1 MIYVIEVEAGER
13 EDELTYLEDGTLL
26 RENTEWGDR
35 LPVAPGQTAE
45 VKDVKEV
52 VEETQRFFTMNDMST
67 ILDKFI
73 EWCAS
78 TVGTIVWALIVWVI
92 RKKILKALLKVLG
105 KALDRSRLDEGDTK
119 FMLSL
124 SRFAGNVVLVIM
136 IIDILGFDTTSFIA
150 VLGSA
155 GIALG
160 MSLQGSLANVAGGIL
175 ILLFKP
181 FAVGDYI
188 VAGGYE
194 GNVTTIDLLYTKLI
208 TIDNKMVTI
217 PNGTLS
223 NSSIVNVA
231 SQPQRRLDIQIGI
244 GYSSD
249 LKLAKRLLL
258 DAMNK
263 QAGGLTDKEIMVVVK
278 SLDDSCGT
286 LETRCWVMTSDYWN
300 VRFALLEGYKE
311 TFDDNGIE
319 IPFNQMDVHIV
330 Q

>member
-1 MIYVIEVEAGER
+1 MNNI
-13 EDELTYLEDGTLL
+13 LT
-26 RENTEWGDR
+26 
-35 LPVAPGQTAE
+35 AFAQTAE

-52 VEETQRFFTMNDMST
+52 VEETQRFFTMNDMRT

-92 RKKILKALLKVLG
+92 GKKILKALLKVLG
-105 KALDRSRLDEGDTK
+105 KALDRSRLDEGVTK

-223 NSSIVNVA
+223 NSSVVNVA

-263 QAGGLTDKEIMVVVK
+263 QAGVLTDKDIMVVVK
-278 SLDDSCGT
+278 SLDDSCVT

>member
-1 MIYVIEVEAGER
+1 MNNI
-13 EDELTYLEDGTLL
+13 LT
-26 RENTEWGDR
+26 
-35 LPVAPGQTAE
+35 AFAQTAE

-52 VEETQRFFTMNDMST
+52 FEETQRFFTMNDMRT

-92 RKKILKALLKVLG
+92 GKKILKALLKVLG
-105 KALDRSRLDEGDTK
+105 KALDRSRLDEGVTK
-119 FMLSL
+119 FMLSS

-263 QAGGLTDKEIMVVVK
+263 QAGVLTDKDIMVVVK
-278 SLDDSCGT
+278 SLDDSCVT
-286 LETRCWVMTSDYWN
+286 LETRCWVVTSDYWN

>member
-1 MIYVIEVEAGER
+1 MNNI
-13 EDELTYLEDGTLL
+13 LT
-26 RENTEWGDR
+26 
-35 LPVAPGQTAE
+35 AFAQTAE

-52 VEETQRFFTMNDMST
+52 VEETQRFFTMNDMGT

-92 RKKILKALLKVLG
+92 GKKILKALLKVLG
-105 KALDRSRLDEGDTK
+105 KALDRSRLDEGVTK
-119 FMLSL
+119 FMLSS

-263 QAGGLTDKEIMVVVK
+263 QAGVLTDKDIMVVVK
-278 SLDDSCGT
+278 SLDDSCVT
-286 LETRCWVMTSDYWN
+286 LETRCWVVTSDYWN

>member
-1 MIYVIEVEAGER
+1 MNNI
-13 EDELTYLEDGTLL
+13 LT
-26 RENTEWGDR
+26 
-35 LPVAPGQTAE
+35 AFAQTAE

-52 VEETQRFFTMNDMST
+52 VEETQRFFTMNDMRT

-92 RKKILKALLKVLG
+92 GKKILKALIKVLG
-105 KALDRSRLDEGDTK
+105 KALDRSRLDEGVTK

-249 LKLAKRLLL
+249 LKLAKKLLL

-263 QAGGLTDKEIMVVVK
+263 QSGVLTDKDIMVVVK
-278 SLDDSCGT
+278 SLDDSCVT

>member
-1 MIYVIEVEAGER
+1 MNNI
-13 EDELTYLEDGTLL
+13 LT
-26 RENTEWGDR
+26 
-35 LPVAPGQTAE
+35 AFAQTAE

-52 VEETQRFFTMNDMST
+52 VEETQRFFTMNDMRT

-92 RKKILKALLKVLG
+92 GKKILKALLKVLG
-105 KALDRSRLDEGDTK
+105 KALDRSRLDEGVTK

-231 SQPQRRLDIQIGI
+231 LQPQRRLDIQIGI

-263 QAGGLTDKEIMVVVK
+263 QAGVLTDKDIMVVVK
-278 SLDDSCGT
+278 SLDDSCVT

>member
-1 MIYVIEVEAGER
+1 MNNI
-13 EDELTYLEDGTLL
+13 LT
-26 RENTEWGDR
+26 
-35 LPVAPGQTAE
+35 AFAQTAE

-52 VEETQRFFTMNDMST
+52 VEETQRFFTMNDMRT

-78 TVGTIVWALIVWVI
+78 TVGTIVWALIVWI
-92 RKKILKALLKVLG
+92 IGKKILKALLKVLG
-105 KALDRSRLDEGDTK
+105 KALDRSRLDEGVTK

-231 SQPQRRLDIQIGI
+231 SQQQRRLDIQIGI

-263 QAGGLTDKEIMVVVK
+263 QAGVLTDKDIMVVVK
-278 SLDDSCGT
+278 SLDDSCVT

>member
-1 MIYVIEVEAGER
+1 MNSF
-13 EDELTYLEDGTLL
+13 LL
-26 RENTEWGDR
+26 A
-35 LPVAPGQTAE
+35 LAQLAE

-52 VEETQRFFTMNDMST
+52 VEETQRFFTMNDLKT
-67 ILDKFI
+67 IFDKFV

-92 RKKILKALLKVLG
+92 GKKILKTLLKVLG
-105 KALDRSRLDEGDTK
+105 RAFDRSRLDEGVTK
-119 FMLSL
+119 FMMSL
-124 SRFAGNVVLVIM
+124 SKFAGNVVLVIM

-208 TIDNKMVTI
+208 TIDNKTVTI

-249 LKLAKRLLL
+249 LKLAKKLLL
-258 DAMNK
+258 EAMNK
-263 QAGGLTDKEIMVVVK
+263 QAGVLTDKDIMVVVK
-278 SLDDSCGT
+278 SLDDSCVT

>member
-1 MIYVIEVEAGER
+1 MNNI
-13 EDELTYLEDGTLL
+13 LT
-26 RENTEWGDR
+26 
-35 LPVAPGQTAE
+35 AFAQTAE

-52 VEETQRFFTMNDMST
+52 VKETQRFFTMNDMRT

-78 TVGTIVWALIVWVI
+78 TVGTIVWALIVWI
-92 RKKILKALLKVLG
+92 IGKKILKALLKVLG
-105 KALDRSRLDEGDTK
+105 KALDRSRLDDGVTK

-263 QAGGLTDKEIMVVVK
+263 QAGVLTDKDIMVVVK
-278 SLDDSCGT
+278 SLDDSCVT

>member
-1 MIYVIEVEAGER
+1 MNNI
-13 EDELTYLEDGTLL
+13 LT
-26 RENTEWGDR
+26 
-35 LPVAPGQTAE
+35 AFAQTAG

-52 VEETQRFFTMNDMST
+52 VEETQRFFTMNDMRT

-78 TVGTIVWALIVWVI
+78 TVGTIVWALIVWI
-92 RKKILKALLKVLG
+92 IGKKILKALLKVLG
-105 KALDRSRLDEGDTK
+105 KALDRSRLDEGVTK

-263 QAGGLTDKEIMVVVK
+263 QAGVLTDKDIMVVVK
-278 SLDDSCGT
+278 SLDDSCVT
-286 LETRCWVMTSDYWN
+286 LETRCWVITSDYWN

>member
-1 MIYVIEVEAGER
+1 MNNI
-13 EDELTYLEDGTLL
+13 LT
-26 RENTEWGDR
+26 
-35 LPVAPGQTAE
+35 AFAQTAE

-52 VEETQRFFTMNDMST
+52 VEETQRFFTMNDMRT

-92 RKKILKALLKVLG
+92 GKKILKALLKVLG
-105 KALDRSRLDEGDTK
+105 KALDRSRLDEGVTK

-263 QAGGLTDKEIMVVVK
+263 QAGVLTDKDIMVVVK
-278 SLDDSCGT
+278 SLDDSCVT
-286 LETRCWVMTSDYWN
+286 LETRCWVVTSDYWN

>member
-1 MIYVIEVEAGER
+1 MNNI
-13 EDELTYLEDGTLL
+13 LT
-26 RENTEWGDR
+26 
-35 LPVAPGQTAE
+35 AFAQTAE

-52 VEETQRFFTMNDMST
+52 VEETQRFFTMNDMRT

-92 RKKILKALLKVLG
+92 GKKILKALIKVLG
-105 KALDRSRLDEGDTK
+105 KALDRSRLDEGVTK

-263 QAGGLTDKEIMVVVK
+263 QAGVLTDKDIMVVVK
-278 SLDDSCGT
+278 SLDDSCVT

-330 Q
+330 K

>member
-1 MIYVIEVEAGER
+1 MNNI
-13 EDELTYLEDGTLL
+13 LT
-26 RENTEWGDR
+26 
-35 LPVAPGQTAE
+35 AFAQTAE

-52 VEETQRFFTMNDMST
+52 VEETQRFFTMNDMRT

-78 TVGTIVWALIVWVI
+78 TVGTIVWALIVWI
-92 RKKILKALLKVLG
+92 IGKKILKALLKVLG
-105 KALDRSRLDEGDTK
+105 KALDRSRLDEGVTK

-244 GYSSD
+244 GYSSN

-263 QAGGLTDKEIMVVVK
+263 QAGVLTDKDIMVVVK
-278 SLDDSCGT
+278 SLDDSCVT

>member
-1 MIYVIEVEAGER
+1 MNNI
-13 EDELTYLEDGTLL
+13 LT
-26 RENTEWGDR
+26 
-35 LPVAPGQTAE
+35 AFAQTAE

-52 VEETQRFFTMNDMST
+52 VEETQRFFTMNDMRT

-92 RKKILKALLKVLG
+92 GKKILKALLKVLG
-105 KALDRSRLDEGDTK
+105 KALDRSRLDEGVTK

-188 VAGGYE
+188 VVGGYE

-263 QAGGLTDKEIMVVVK
+263 QAGVLTDKDIMVVVK
-278 SLDDSCGT
+278 SLDDSCVT

>member
-1 MIYVIEVEAGER
+1 MNNI
-13 EDELTYLEDGTLL
+13 LT
-26 RENTEWGDR
+26 
-35 LPVAPGQTAE
+35 AFAQTAE

-52 VEETQRFFTMNDMST
+52 VEETQRFFTMNDMRT

-92 RKKILKALLKVLG
+92 GKKILKALLKVLG
-105 KALDRSRLDEGDTK
+105 KALDRSRLDEGVTK
-119 FMLSL
+119 FMLSS

-263 QAGGLTDKEIMVVVK
+263 QAGVLTDKDIMVVVK
-278 SLDDSCGT
+278 SLDDSCVT
-286 LETRCWVMTSDYWN
+286 LETRCWVVTSDYWN

>member
-1 MIYVIEVEAGER
+1 MNNI
-13 EDELTYLEDGTLL
+13 LT
-26 RENTEWGDR
+26 
-35 LPVAPGQTAE
+35 AFAQTAE

-52 VEETQRFFTMNDMST
+52 VEETQRFFTMNDMRT

-78 TVGTIVWALIVWVI
+78 TVGTIVWALIVWI
-92 RKKILKALLKVLG
+92 IGKKILKALLKVLG
-105 KALDRSRLDEGDTK
+105 KALDRSRLDEGVTK
-119 FMLSL
+119 FMLSS

-263 QAGGLTDKEIMVVVK
+263 QAGVLTDKDIMVVVK
-278 SLDDSCGT
+278 SLDDSCVT

>member
-1 MIYVIEVEAGER
+1 MNNI
-13 EDELTYLEDGTLL
+13 LT
-26 RENTEWGDR
+26 
-35 LPVAPGQTAE
+35 AFAQTAE

-52 VEETQRFFTMNDMST
+52 VEETQRFFTMNDMRT

-78 TVGTIVWALIVWVI
+78 TVGTIVWALIVWI
-92 RKKILKALLKVLG
+92 IGKKILKALLKVLG
-105 KALDRSRLDEGDTK
+105 KALYRSRLDEGVTK

-263 QAGGLTDKEIMVVVK
+263 QAGVLTDKDIMVVVK
-278 SLDDSCGT
+278 SLDDSCVT

>member
-1 MIYVIEVEAGER
+1 MNSF
-13 EDELTYLEDGTLL
+13 LL
-26 RENTEWGDR
+26 A
-35 LPVAPGQTAE
+35 LAQIAE

-52 VEETQRFFTMNDMST
+52 VEETQRFFTMNDLKT
-67 ILDKFI
+67 IFDKFV

-92 RKKILKALLKVLG
+92 GKKILKTLLKVLG
-105 KALDRSRLDEGDTK
+105 RAFDRSRLDEGVTK
-119 FMLSL
+119 FMMSL
-124 SRFAGNVVLVIM
+124 SKFAGNVVLVIM
-136 IIDILGFDTTSFIA
+136 IVDILGFDTTSFIA

-208 TIDNKMVTI
+208 TIDNKTVTI

-249 LKLAKRLLL
+249 FKLAKKLLTE
-258 DAMNK
+258 AMNK
-263 QAGGLTDKEIMVVVK
+263 QAGVLTDKDIVVVVK
-278 SLDDSCGT
+278 SLDDSCVT

-311 TFDDNGIE
+311 AFDDNGIE

>member
-1 MIYVIEVEAGER
+1 MNSF
-13 EDELTYLEDGTLL
+13 LL
-26 RENTEWGDR
+26 A
-35 LPVAPGQTAE
+35 LAQLAE

-52 VEETQRFFTMNDMST
+52 VEETQRFFTMNDLKT
-67 ILDKFI
+67 IFDKFV

-92 RKKILKALLKVLG
+92 GKKILKALLKVLG
-105 KALDRSRLDEGDTK
+105 RAFDRSRLDEGVTK
-119 FMLSL
+119 FMMSL
-124 SRFAGNVVLVIM
+124 SKFAGNVVLVIM

-208 TIDNKMVTI
+208 TIDNKTVTI

-249 LKLAKRLLL
+249 LKLAKKLLL
-258 DAMNK
+258 EAMNK
-263 QAGGLTDKEIMVVVK
+263 QAGVLTDKDIMVVVK
-278 SLDDSCGT
+278 SLDDSCVT

>member
-1 MIYVIEVEAGER
+1 MNNI
-13 EDELTYLEDGTLL
+13 LT
-26 RENTEWGDR
+26 
-35 LPVAPGQTAE
+35 AFAQTAE

-52 VEETQRFFTMNDMST
+52 VEETQRFFTMNDMRT

-92 RKKILKALLKVLG
+92 GKKILKALLKVLG
-105 KALDRSRLDEGDTK
+105 KALDRSRLDEGVTK
-119 FMLSL
+119 FMLSS

-263 QAGGLTDKEIMVVVK
+263 QAGVLTDKDIMVVVK
-278 SLDDSCGT
+278 SLDDSCVT

-319 IPFNQMDVHIV
+319 IPFNQMDVRIV

>member
-1 MIYVIEVEAGER
+1 MNNI
-13 EDELTYLEDGTLL
+13 LT
-26 RENTEWGDR
+26 
-35 LPVAPGQTAE
+35 AFAQTAE

-52 VEETQRFFTMNDMST
+52 VEETQRFFTMNDMRT

-92 RKKILKALLKVLG
+92 GKKILKALLKVLG
-105 KALDRSRLDEGDTK
+105 KALDRSRLDDGVTK

-208 TIDNKMVTI
+208 TIDNKTVTI

-249 LKLAKRLLL
+249 LKLAKKLLL

-263 QAGGLTDKEIMVVVK
+263 QAGVLTDKDIMVVVK
-278 SLDDSCGT
+278 SLDDSCVT

-300 VRFALLEGYKE
+300 VRFALLEDYKE
-311 TFDDNGIE
+311 AFDDNGIE

>member
-1 MIYVIEVEAGER
+1 MNNI
-13 EDELTYLEDGTLL
+13 LT
-26 RENTEWGDR
+26 
-35 LPVAPGQTAE
+35 AFAQTAE

-52 VEETQRFFTMNDMST
+52 VEETQRFFTMNDMRT

-78 TVGTIVWALIVWVI
+78 TVGTIVWALIVWTI
-92 RKKILKALLKVLG
+92 GKKILKALLKVLG
-105 KALDRSRLDEGDTK
+105 KALDRSRLDEGVTK

-263 QAGGLTDKEIMVVVK
+263 QAGVLTDKDIIVVVK
-278 SLDDSCGT
+278 SLDDSCVT

>member
-1 MIYVIEVEAGER
+1 MNNI
-13 EDELTYLEDGTLL
+13 LT
-26 RENTEWGDR
+26 
-35 LPVAPGQTAE
+35 AFAQTAE
-45 VKDVKEV
+45 VKDVKEA
-52 VEETQRFFTMNDMST
+52 VEETQRFFTMNDMRT

-92 RKKILKALLKVLG
+92 GKKILKALLKVLG
-105 KALDRSRLDEGDTK
+105 KALDRSRLDEGVTK

-263 QAGGLTDKEIMVVVK
+263 QAGVLTDKDIMVVVK
-278 SLDDSCGT
+278 SLDDSCVT

>member
-1 MIYVIEVEAGER
+1 MNNI
-13 EDELTYLEDGTLL
+13 LT
-26 RENTEWGDR
+26 
-35 LPVAPGQTAE
+35 AFAQTAE

-52 VEETQRFFTMNDMST
+52 VEETQRFFTMNDMRT

-92 RKKILKALLKVLG
+92 GKKILKALLKVLG
-105 KALDRSRLDEGDTK
+105 KALDRSRLDDGVTK

-208 TIDNKMVTI
+208 TIDNKTVTI

-263 QAGGLTDKEIMVVVK
+263 QAGVLTDKDIMVVVK
-278 SLDDSCGT
+278 SLDDSCVT

>member
-1 MIYVIEVEAGER
+1 MNNI
-13 EDELTYLEDGTLL
+13 LT
-26 RENTEWGDR
+26 
-35 LPVAPGQTAE
+35 AFAQTAE

-52 VEETQRFFTMNDMST
+52 VEETQRFFTMNDMRT

-92 RKKILKALLKVLG
+92 GKKILKALLKVLG
-105 KALDRSRLDEGDTK
+105 KALDRSRLDEGVTK
-119 FMLSL
+119 FTMSL
-124 SRFAGNVVLVIM
+124 SKFAGNVVLVIM

-208 TIDNKMVTI
+208 TIDNKTVTI

-249 LKLAKRLLL
+249 LKLAKKLLL

-263 QAGGLTDKEIMVVVK
+263 QSGVLTDKDIMVVVK
-278 SLDDSCGT
+278 SLDDSCVT

>member
-1 MIYVIEVEAGER
+1 MNNI
-13 EDELTYLEDGTLL
+13 LT
-26 RENTEWGDR
+26 
-35 LPVAPGQTAE
+35 AFAQTAE

-52 VEETQRFFTMNDMST
+52 VEETQRFFTMNDMRT

-92 RKKILKALLKVLG
+92 GKKILKALLKVLG
-105 KALDRSRLDEGDTK
+105 KALDRSRLDEGVTK

-124 SRFAGNVVLVIM
+124 SRLAGNVVLVIM

-263 QAGGLTDKEIMVVVK
+263 QAGVLTDKDIMVVVK
-278 SLDDSCGT
+278 SLDDSCVT
-286 LETRCWVMTSDYWN
+286 LETRCWVVTSDYWN

>member
-1 MIYVIEVEAGER
+1 MNNI
-13 EDELTYLEDGTLL
+13 LT
-26 RENTEWGDR
+26 
-35 LPVAPGQTAE
+35 AFAQTAE

-52 VEETQRFFTMNDMST
+52 VEETQRFFTMNDMRT

-92 RKKILKALLKVLG
+92 GKKILKALLKVLG
-105 KALDRSRLDEGDTK
+105 KALDRSRLDEGVTK

-208 TIDNKMVTI
+208 TIDNKTVTI

-249 LKLAKRLLL
+249 LKLAKKLLL

-263 QAGGLTDKEIMVVVK
+263 QSGVLTDKDIMVVVK
-278 SLDDSCGT
+278 SLDDSCVT

>member
-1 MIYVIEVEAGER
+1 MNNI
-13 EDELTYLEDGTLL
+13 LT
-26 RENTEWGDR
+26 
-35 LPVAPGQTAE
+35 AFAQTAE

-52 VEETQRFFTMNDMST
+52 VEETQRFFTMNDMRT

-78 TVGTIVWALIVWVI
+78 TVGTIVWALIVWI
-92 RKKILKALLKVLG
+92 IGKKILKALLKVLG
-105 KALDRSRLDEGDTK
+105 KALDRSRLDEGVTK
-119 FMLSL
+119 FMLSS

-249 LKLAKRLLL
+249 LKFAKRLLL

-263 QAGGLTDKEIMVVVK
+263 QAGVLTDKDIMVVVK
-278 SLDDSCGT
+278 SLDDSCVT

>member
-1 MIYVIEVEAGER
+1 MNNI
-13 EDELTYLEDGTLL
+13 LT
-26 RENTEWGDR
+26 
-35 LPVAPGQTAE
+35 AFAQTAE

-52 VEETQRFFTMNDMST
+52 VEETQRFFTMNDMRT

-92 RKKILKALLKVLG
+92 GKKILKALLKVLG
-105 KALDRSRLDEGDTK
+105 KALDRSRLDEGVTK

-263 QAGGLTDKEIMVVVK
+263 QAGVFTDKDIMVVVK
-278 SLDDSCGT
+278 SLDDSCVT

>member
-1 MIYVIEVEAGER
+1 MNNI
-13 EDELTYLEDGTLL
+13 LT
-26 RENTEWGDR
+26 
-35 LPVAPGQTAE
+35 AFAQTAE

-52 VEETQRFFTMNDMST
+52 VEETQRFFTMNDMRT

-92 RKKILKALLKVLG
+92 GKKILKALLKVLG
-105 KALDRSRLDEGDTK
+105 KALDRSRLDEGVTK

-160 MSLQGSLANVAGGIL
+160 MSLQGSLANVAGSIL

-263 QAGGLTDKEIMVVVK
+263 QAGVLTDKDIMVVVK
-278 SLDDSCGT
+278 SLDDSCVT

>member
-1 MIYVIEVEAGER
+1 MNNI
-13 EDELTYLEDGTLL
+13 LT
-26 RENTEWGDR
+26 
-35 LPVAPGQTAE
+35 AFAQTAE

-52 VEETQRFFTMNDMST
+52 VEETQRFFTMNDMRT

-92 RKKILKALLKVLG
+92 GKKILKALLKVLG
-105 KALDRSRLDEGDTK
+105 KALDRSRLDEGVTK

-263 QAGGLTDKEIMVVVK
+263 QAGVLTDKDIMVVVK
-278 SLDDSCGT
+278 SLDDSCVT

>member
-1 MIYVIEVEAGER
+1 MNNI
-13 EDELTYLEDGTLL
+13 LT
-26 RENTEWGDR
+26 
-35 LPVAPGQTAE
+35 AFAQTAE

-52 VEETQRFFTMNDMST
+52 VEETQRFFTMNDMRT

-92 RKKILKALLKVLG
+92 GKKILKALLKVLG
-105 KALDRSRLDEGDTK
+105 KALDRSRLDEGVTK

-263 QAGGLTDKEIMVVVK
+263 QAGVLTDKDIMVVVK
-278 SLDDSCGT
+278 SLDDSRVT

>member
-1 MIYVIEVEAGER
+1 MNNI
-13 EDELTYLEDGTLL
+13 LT
-26 RENTEWGDR
+26 
-35 LPVAPGQTAE
+35 AFAQTAE

-52 VEETQRFFTMNDMST
+52 VEETQRFFTMNDMRT

-92 RKKILKALLKVLG
+92 GKKILKALLKVLG
-105 KALDRSRLDEGDTK
+105 KALDRSRLDEGVTK
-119 FMLSL
+119 FMLSS
-124 SRFAGNVVLVIM
+124 SRFAGTVVLVIM

-263 QAGGLTDKEIMVVVK
+263 QAGVLTDKDIMVVVK
-278 SLDDSCGT
+278 SLDDSCVT

>member
-1 MIYVIEVEAGER
+1 MNNI
-13 EDELTYLEDGTLL
+13 LT
-26 RENTEWGDR
+26 
-35 LPVAPGQTAE
+35 AFAQTAE

-52 VEETQRFFTMNDMST
+52 VEETQRFFTMNDMRT

-92 RKKILKALLKVLG
+92 GKKILKALLKVLG
-105 KALDRSRLDEGDTK
+105 KALDRSRLDEGVTK
-119 FMLSL
+119 FTMSL

-208 TIDNKMVTI
+208 TIDNKTVTI

-249 LKLAKRLLL
+249 LKLAKKLLL

-263 QAGGLTDKEIMVVVK
+263 QSGVLTDKDIMVVVK
-278 SLDDSCGT
+278 SLDDSCVT

>member
-1 MIYVIEVEAGER
+1 MNNI
-13 EDELTYLEDGTLL
+13 LT
-26 RENTEWGDR
+26 
-35 LPVAPGQTAE
+35 AFAQTAE

-52 VEETQRFFTMNDMST
+52 VEETQRFFTMNDMRT

-78 TVGTIVWALIVWVI
+78 TVGTIVWALIVWI
-92 RKKILKALLKVLG
+92 IGKKILKALLKVLG
-105 KALDRSRLDEGDTK
+105 KALDRSRLDEGVTK

-181 FAVGDYI
+181 FVVGDYI

-263 QAGGLTDKEIMVVVK
+263 QAGVLTDKDIMVVVK
-278 SLDDSCGT
+278 SLDDSCVT

>member
-1 MIYVIEVEAGER
+1 MNNI
-13 EDELTYLEDGTLL
+13 LT
-26 RENTEWGDR
+26 
-35 LPVAPGQTAE
+35 AFAQTAE

-52 VEETQRFFTMNDMST
+52 VEETQRFFTMNDMRT

-92 RKKILKALLKVLG
+92 GKKILKALLKVLG
-105 KALDRSRLDEGDTK
+105 KALDRSRLDEGVTK

-188 VAGGYE
+188 VAGGYD

-263 QAGGLTDKEIMVVVK
+263 QASVLTDKDIMVVVK
-278 SLDDSCGT
+278 SLDDSCVT

>member
-1 MIYVIEVEAGER
+1 MNNI
-13 EDELTYLEDGTLL
+13 LT
-26 RENTEWGDR
+26 
-35 LPVAPGQTAE
+35 AFAQTAE

-52 VEETQRFFTMNDMST
+52 VEETQRFFTMNDMRT

-92 RKKILKALLKVLG
+92 GKKILKALLKVLG
-105 KALDRSRLDEGDTK
+105 KALDRSRLDEGVTK

-208 TIDNKMVTI
+208 TIDNKVVTI

-263 QAGGLTDKEIMVVVK
+263 QAGVLTDKDIMVVVK
-278 SLDDSCGT
+278 SLDDSCVT

>member
-1 MIYVIEVEAGER
+1 MNNI
-13 EDELTYLEDGTLL
+13 LT
-26 RENTEWGDR
+26 
-35 LPVAPGQTAE
+35 AFAQTAE

-52 VEETQRFFTMNDMST
+52 VEETQRFFTMNDMRT

-92 RKKILKALLKVLG
+92 GKKILKALHKVLG
-105 KALDRSRLDEGDTK
+105 KALDRSRLDEGVTK

-263 QAGGLTDKEIMVVVK
+263 QAGVLTDKDIMVVVK
-278 SLDDSCGT
+278 SLDDSCVT

>member
-1 MIYVIEVEAGER
+1 MNNI
-13 EDELTYLEDGTLL
+13 LT
-26 RENTEWGDR
+26 
-35 LPVAPGQTAE
+35 AFAQTAE

-52 VEETQRFFTMNDMST
+52 VEETQRFFTMNDMRT

-92 RKKILKALLKVLG
+92 GKKILKALLKVLG
-105 KALDRSRLDEGDTK
+105 KALDRSRLDDGVTK

-208 TIDNKMVTI
+208 TIDNKTVTI

-249 LKLAKRLLL
+249 LKLAKRILL

-263 QAGGLTDKEIMVVVK
+263 QAGVLTDKDIMVVVK
-278 SLDDSCGT
+278 SLDDSCVT

>member
-1 MIYVIEVEAGER
+1 MNNI
-13 EDELTYLEDGTLL
+13 LT
-26 RENTEWGDR
+26 
-35 LPVAPGQTAE
+35 AFAQTAE

-52 VEETQRFFTMNDMST
+52 VEETQRFFTMNDMRT

-92 RKKILKALLKVLG
+92 GKKILKALLKVLG
-105 KALDRSRLDEGDTK
+105 KALDRSRLDEGVTK

-194 GNVTTIDLLYTKLI
+194 GNDTTIDLLYTKLI

-263 QAGGLTDKEIMVVVK
+263 QAGVLTDKDIMVVVK
-278 SLDDSCGT
+278 SLDDSCVT